1 VPPCG
6 RFGANAAWYRMSL
19 LTYNILSA
27 MKWLAVPPSMETARP
42 KRMRFALFSL
52 AGRLVSHAA
61 KLVLRIAREA
71 EALASLITARIRIA
85 QVGATRIAAATA

>member
-1 VPPCG
+1 MPPCG

-27 MKWLAVPPSMETARP
+27 MKWLAVPPPMETARP